1 MKLAFALLSFLVWTG
16 AQAQVALVT
25 DLSGKAGALAILSE
39 IERDTQVRL
48 EGELAVLYYASGD
61 EYRFRGPAVI
71 AFEHTAPRVLQGTPP
86 KVAQP
91 AKQVTLKPGGVV
103 PATFVMRTGVSQ
115 ELRARIEAARPKPGA
130 PVSERVAFAAWL
142 EQLELRDEAKAYW
155 KALASERPDS
165 ARQIGRAHV

>member
-1 MKLAFALLSFLVWTG
+1 MRFALGLVSILVSLG

-39 IERDTQVRL
+39 IERDTQVKL

-61 EYRFRGPAVI
+61 EYRFRGPALI

-86 KVAQP
+86 KVAQQ

-103 PATFVMRTGVSQ
+103 PATFVMRTNVSK
-115 ELRARIEAARPKPGA
+115 ELRAKIEAARPKAGA
-130 PVSERVAFAAWL
+130 SVSERVAFATWL
-142 EQLELRDEAKAYW
+142 EQLELRDEAKTYW
-155 KALASERPDS
+155 KALAAERPDS
-165 ARQIGRAHV
+165 AKLKELSR

>member
-1 MKLAFALLSFLVWTG
+1 MRQALGLLSILVSLG

-61 EYRFRGPAVI
+61 EYRFRGPALI

-91 AKQVTLKPGGVV
+91 AKQLALKPGGVV
-103 PATFVMRTGVSQ
+103 PATFVMRTGVSK
-115 ELRARIEAARPKPGA
+115 ELRAKIEAARPKPGA

-155 KALASERPDS
+155 KALAAERPDS
-165 ARQIGRAHV
+165 SKLKELSR

>member
-1 MKLAFALLSFLVWTG
+1 MRSALVLLSILVSLS

-25 DLSGKAGALAILSE
+25 DLSGKAGSLAILSE
-39 IERDTQVRL
+39 IERDTQVKV

-61 EYRFRGPAVI
+61 EYRFRGPALI

-86 KVAQP
+86 RIAQQP
-91 AKQVTLKPGGVV
+91 KQVTLKPGGVV
-103 PATFVMRTGVSQ
+103 PATFVMRTNVSK

-130 PVSERVAFAAWL
+130 SVSERVAFAAWL

-155 KALASERPDS
+155 KALAAERPDS
-165 ARQIGRAHV
+165 ARLTDLSR